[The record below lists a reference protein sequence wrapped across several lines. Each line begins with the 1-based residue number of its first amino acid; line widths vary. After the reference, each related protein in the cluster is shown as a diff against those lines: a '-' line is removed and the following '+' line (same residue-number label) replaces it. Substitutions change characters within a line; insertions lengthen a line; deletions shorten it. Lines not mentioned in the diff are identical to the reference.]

1 MKDLQ
6 RKLDLCATQAV
17 GTRDLWPEIAQRAQN
32 RVRSAPRQAISPLGW
47 VALAVA
53 LLVLTGT
60 AAYAAAPILRGVYRI
75 NPTWN
80 QSAADASH
88 PVDMSQTQG
97 DCTVT
102 VEQVF
107 ADSERILIGGSV
119 HGPET
124 MSLSPTKLS
133 LVTGDGIDLPFV
145 DGAGDAREDG
155 TSAWVWAFDATGLD
169 ALPPELDLRLSFE
182 LSGIPRN
189 TAPEPM
195 AEPADRR
202 GDGSVVSVELSPIEP
217 TVYGPFRFAFSAPVA
232 DPSK

>member
-1 MKDLQ
+1 MKDLK

-17 GTRDLWPEIAQRAQN
+17 GTRDLWPDIARRVQN

-47 VALAVA
+47 VALVVA

-60 AAYAAAPILRGVYRI
+60 AVYAAAPILRGVYRI

-102 VEQVF
+102 IEQVF
-107 ADSERILIGGSV
+107 IDSERILIGGSV

-133 LVTGDGIDLPFV
+133 LVTGDGIDLPFI
-145 DGAGDAREDG
+145 DGAGDAREEG
-155 TSAWVWAFDATGLD
+155 TSAWVWAFDATSLD
-169 ALPPELDLRLSFE
+169 ALPSELDLRLSFQM
-182 LSGIPRN
+182 SGIPRN
-189 TAPEPM
+189 TAAEPM

-202 GDGSVVSVELSPIEP
+202 GDGSVVAVELSPIE
-217 TVYGPFRFAFSAPVA
+217 TTIYGPFSFAFSVPVA
-232 DPSK
+232 DQTE

>member
-6 RKLDLCATQAV
+6 RKLDLCATQAM
-17 GTRDLWPEIAQRAQN
+17 GTRDLWPDIAQRAQN
-32 RVRSAPRQAISPLGW
+32 QPRSAPRLANSPLGW

-80 QSAADASH
+80 PSAADASH
-88 PVDMSQTQG
+88 PVNLSQTQG

-124 MSLSPTKLS
+124 MSLSPTRLS

-155 TSAWVWAFDATGLD
+155 TSAWVWAFDATSLD
-169 ALPPELDLRLSFE
+169 ALPSELDLRLSFQMGG
-182 LSGIPRN
+182 LPRN

-202 GDGSVVSVELSPIEP
+202 GDGGVVGVELSPIE
-217 TVYGPFRFAFSAPVA
+217 TTIYGRFSFAFSVPVA
-232 DPSK
+232 DPTE